1 MTLAEQRKIAAAT
14 GLSVIELLE
23 KSGATVSE
31 QIGIVQLLIK
41 EATASLACSSNSYM
55 SLSEKPYGENYEH
68 SKCG

>member
-41 EATASLACSSNSYM
+41 ELQKINSYM